1 MNLEAA
7 NSKFQQDSDILIE
20 HMDSVNSRSFPSAFS
35 IVAADEQIYFKTFI
49 IHLESC
55 QIPLESYRCL
65 TVLIQSAIWS
75 CLSLL
80 VCVTL

>member
-7 NSKFQQDSDILIE
+7 NSEFQQDSDTLIE
-20 HMDSVNSRSFPSAFS
+20 HMDSVNSRSFLSAFS
-35 IVAADEQIYFKTFI
+35 IVAADEQIYSKTFL

-65 TVLIQSAIWS
+65 TVLMQSAVWS

>member
-7 NSKFQQDSDILIE
+7 NSEFQQDSDILIE
-20 HMDSVNSRSFPSAFS
+20 HMDSVNSRSFLSAFS
-35 IVAADEQIYFKTFI
+35 IVAADEQIYSKTFL

-65 TVLIQSAIWS
+65 TVLMQSAVWS

>member
-7 NSKFQQDSDILIE
+7 NSEFQQDSDILIE

-65 TVLIQSAIWS
+65 NVLIQSAIWS